1 MNLETV
7 SSYRVLCVGDAI
19 EDRYRHCHA
28 LGRGTK
34 EPILSVKLEREEV
47 FRGGVWASAAHLN
60 DLVASV
66 SVWHGENVAVNV
78 KYVASY
84 HTKVFSVHSTK
95 QVWNGFVPE
104 AFGDYDSII
113 VFDYGHGFLND
124 ALRRDLMQSAKH
136 LSVMAQSNSLNWGFN
151 RVSEKYPL
159 AHLCVVD
166 ELEARLA
173 AHEPDLPI
181 RKVIAKL
188 PYPMTIVTQGSNGA
202 IGYDRVK
209 DEFYS
214 EGAQTD
220 RPLDLLGAGD
230 AFLAVCAPF
239 AAAGASIAD
248 LVHVGNVA
256 AGLKVA
262 ISGQGKVSKQS
273 LMAHL

>member
-19 EDRYRHCHA
+19 QDVYRHCHA

-34 EPILSVKLEREEV
+34 EPILSVKLEKEET
-47 FRGGVWASAAHLN
+47 FQGGVWAAAAHLK
-60 DLVASV
+60 DLVARV
-66 SVWHGENVAVNV
+66 DVWHGELVAVNT
-78 KYVASY
+78 KYVADYNQKLFSS
-84 HTKVFSVHSTK
+84 HKTKK
-95 QVWNGFVPE
+95 VWTGFVPE
-104 AFGDYDSII
+104 PLETYDLIV
-113 VFDYGHGFLND
+113 VFDYNLTGFLNHD
-124 ALRRDLMQSAKH
+124 LRAEIMSKAKY
-136 LSVMAQSNSLNWGFN
+136 LAVMSQSNSVNFGMN
-151 RVSEKYPL
+151 RVSHRFPE
-159 AHLCVVD
+159 ANLCIVD
-166 ELEARLA
+166 EIEARLA
-173 AHEPDLPI
+173 THEPDLPI
-181 RKVIAKL
+181 EDVMKKL
-188 PYPMTIVTQGSNGA
+188 PYPKVIVTLGKHGA
-202 IGYDRVK
+202 IGYDQT
-209 DEFYS
+209 DFYE